1 MTKTRGNT
9 FKRPAFL
16 EIDLENVKYNVK
28 NIRKKLGDKVEFLAV
43 VKADAY
49 GHGAFEV
56 SKIALENGAD
66 LLGVAILEEGI
77 ELREKGIKA
86 PILILYPEFVGRE
99 KEILEYDL
107 ESTITDFDFAQN
119 LSREATNQKK
129 TANVYLK
136 VDTGMGRYG
145 LAPNEAYQ
153 FIKKIR
159 DLDNIKIKGILSQ
172 LSSAEEKEDEFTF
185 QQLSSFKKVLI
196 QLEDFNRGFLNKSI
210 ANSSAVLNLPESYFN
225 QVRVGLLM
233 YGIYPSPE
241 VSKSIQVKPALS
253 FKSKILF
260 LKQVE
265 KGTPIGY
272 GRGYITQRRTK
283 VATIPLGYADGFGR
297 LLSNKACVLVCGKR
311 TKVIGK
317 VCMDAFMADVTDI
330 PEVKAGDELVLI
342 GKQGDQEIT
351 VDEFAE
357 WNQTINYEI
366 ITRMGKRLPK
376 VYLKND

>member
-1 MTKTRGNT
+1 
-9 FKRPAFL
+9 
-16 EIDLENVKYNVK
+16 
-28 NIRKKLGDKVEFLAV
+28 V

-56 SKIALENGAD
+56 SRVALENGAD
-66 LLGVAILEEGI
+66 LLGVAILEEGV
-77 ELREKGIKA
+77 ELREKRINA

-99 KEILEYDL
+99 KKILEYDL
-107 ESTITDFDFAQN
+107 ESTVTDFDFAQN

-129 TANVYLK
+129 TANVYIK

-145 LAPNEAYQ
+145 MAPDEAYR

-159 DLDNIKIKGILSQ
+159 DLDNVKIKGILSQ

-185 QQLSSFKKVLI
+185 QQLSSFKKVLK

-241 VSKSIQVKPALS
+241 VSKSVQVKPALS

-272 GRGYITQRRTK
+272 GRTYITSRKTK
-283 VATIPLGYADGFGR
+283 VATVPLGYADGFSR

-311 TKVIGK
+311 AKVIGR

-330 PEVKAGDELVLI
+330 PEIKAGDELVLI
-342 GKQGDQEIT
+342 GKQGGEEIT

-357 WNQTINYEI
+357 WNQSINYEI
-366 ITRMGKRLPK
+366 ITCMGKRLPK